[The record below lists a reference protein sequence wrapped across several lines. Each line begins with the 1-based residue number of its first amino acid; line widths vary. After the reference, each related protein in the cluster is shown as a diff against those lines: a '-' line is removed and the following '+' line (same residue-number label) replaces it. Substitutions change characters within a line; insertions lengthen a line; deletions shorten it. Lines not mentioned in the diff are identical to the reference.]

1 MVQTA
6 PQSLDQSDLRR
17 SSRVRK
23 SAIPSDYVVYLQE
36 TDYMSGLNQ
45 DPISF
50 SEAMS
55 RTDSEKWSDAMKDEL
70 NSMANNQVWDLV
82 ELPEG
87 FRAVGCKWV
96 YKTKTDASGNIERY
110 KARLVAK
117 GFLQK
122 EAIDYHDTFS
132 PVSKK
137 DSLRIIMALVA
148 HFDIELHQ
156 MDVKTAFLNGE
167 LEEEVYMTQPE
178 GFISEKGNNLVCKL
192 KKSIYE
198 LKQAS

>member
-1 MVQTA
+1 MF
-6 PQSLDQSDLRR
+6 
-17 SSRVRK
+17 
-23 SAIPSDYVVYLQE
+23 
-36 TDYMSGLNQ
+36 GLNQ

-122 EAIDYHDTFS
+122 EGIDYHDTFS
-132 PVSKK
+132 SVSKK

-148 HFDIELHQ
+148 HFDLELHQ

-178 GFISEKGNNLVCKL
+178 
-192 KKSIYE
+192 
-198 LKQAS
+198 

>member
-55 RTDSEKWSDAMKDEL
+55 HTDSEKWSDAMKDEL

-82 ELPEG
+82 ELLEG

-117 GFLQK
+117 ASFKRRAL
-122 EAIDYHDTFS
+122 
-132 PVSKK
+132 
-137 DSLRIIMALVA
+137 IIMTPSLQFQRRT
-148 HFDIELHQ
+148 H
-156 MDVKTAFLNGE
+156 
-167 LEEEVYMTQPE
+167 
-178 GFISEKGNNLVCKL
+178 
-192 KKSIYE
+192 
-198 LKQAS
+198 